1 MMIRLDR
8 NGAPRVRLKAK
19 RSGDSGRA
27 ARQRPLFRAC
37 SPRRSLRTRRKK
49 AAMAHIVDFLQSQPP
64 DVYRFVLNAIEPLWL
79 EPMADATVRQAI
91 KQQFPGKFSEDE
103 IGLLIHGAM
112 FIMK

>member
-1 MMIRLDR
+1 
-8 NGAPRVRLKAK
+8 LKAK
-19 RSGDSGRA
+19 RSDD
-27 ARQRPLFRAC
+27 
-37 SPRRSLRTRRKK
+37 PRRVHCAPVPPRTAAEAVVVGFWACIPTHVFAYQER

-79 EPMADATVRQAI
+79 EPKADVTVRQAI
-91 KQQFPGKFSEDE
+91 KQQFPGKFSDDE